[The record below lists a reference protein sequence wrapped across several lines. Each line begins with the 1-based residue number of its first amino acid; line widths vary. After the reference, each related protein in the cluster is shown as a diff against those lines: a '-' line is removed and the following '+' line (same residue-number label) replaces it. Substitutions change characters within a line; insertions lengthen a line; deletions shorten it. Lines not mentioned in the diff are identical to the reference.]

1 MKKFIS
7 IFVLIFTVFSA
18 SLAGMKT
25 EGWLWRYSYVDDIRM
40 LSKNFPAFSP
50 TEDYFLVVLVDA
62 QHADY
67 TSSSGYL
74 MSLAATFVH
83 QHYLDPGHAWIV
95 LAGIQDGKPW
105 IFEGGHTVDCR
116 EVTKYY
122 AKNLLGLSDEKTNP
136 VDCLFSPTSI
146 GSLEAGPGDSHPT
159 FAAAIPLTKEKFD
172 RILALFDE
180 NGYDFS
186 HWGVQGPNCVQFA
199 LSCLA
204 AVGIEFDC
212 SEPLPVPQSFS
223 IFFRQHF

>member
-122 AKNLLGLSDEKTNP
+122 AKNLQDDLVNGKY
-136 VDCLFSPTSI
+136 VDVSKAEFSRI
-146 GSLEAGPGDSHPT
+146 AEALEARKKDAILHIRINSGDLDSIKNKAQKLGIKYQT
-159 FAAAIPLTKEKFD
+159 FISE
-172 RILALFDE
+172 IL
-180 NGYDFS
+180 
-186 HWGVQGPNCVQFA
+186 HR
-199 LSCLA
+199 LSKA
-204 AVGIEFDC
+204 
-212 SEPLPVPQSFS
+212 
-223 IFFRQHF
+223 